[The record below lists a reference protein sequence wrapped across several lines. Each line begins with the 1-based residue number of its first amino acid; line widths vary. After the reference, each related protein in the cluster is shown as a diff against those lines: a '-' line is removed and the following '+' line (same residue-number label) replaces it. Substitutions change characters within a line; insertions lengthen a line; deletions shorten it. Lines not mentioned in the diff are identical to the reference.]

1 VVLQQLGP
9 LWPTDQWPSKHNL
22 AAHDPNKTL
31 AMAGVGA
38 CVGAPL
44 SLALYAHMDALMPG
58 ASLLLAAGKFTLDQI
73 VGCVVW
79 QAAYMAISEPYRRT
93 FVQFLQAQQQQQQQ
107 QQPALTVAC

>member
-1 VVLQQLGP
+1 
-9 LWPTDQWPSKHNL
+9 
-22 AAHDPNKTL
+22 
-31 AMAGVGA
+31 MAGVGA

-58 ASLLLAAGKFTLDQI
+58 ASLLLAAGKFTLDQL

-93 FVQFLQAQQQQQQQ
+93 FMQFVQDKQQQQQQA
-107 QQPALTVAC
+107 ALAIAC